1 MKKRKKRIGLA
12 VAVLAGVALGWC
24 ARSYV
29 QLHNYNK
36 ADYGQMLFVQH
47 RATFADVCFVGLH

>member
-1 MKKRKKRIGLA
+1 MKKRIGLA
-12 VAVLAGVALGWC
+12 IVMLALGWC

-29 QLHNYNK
+29 QMHNYNK
-36 ADYGQMLFVQH
+36 ADYGLLLQH

>member
-1 MKKRKKRIGLA
+1 MKKRIGLA
-12 VAVLAGVALGWC
+12 IVMFAGVALGWC

-29 QLHNYNK
+29 QMHNYNN
-36 ADYGQMLFVQH
+36 ADYGQLFKH